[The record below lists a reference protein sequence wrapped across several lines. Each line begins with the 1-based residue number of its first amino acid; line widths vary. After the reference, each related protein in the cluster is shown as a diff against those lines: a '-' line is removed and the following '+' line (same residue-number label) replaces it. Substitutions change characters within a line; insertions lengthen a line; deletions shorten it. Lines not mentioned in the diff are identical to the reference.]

1 MLHIFYTSS
10 EKVHKIPKIPTLPLI
25 AGDDVIR
32 NTCLQGP
39 IKGESGASL
48 TQETLR
54 KYIHQTLISIEKV
67 WEKNLFLERM
77 NEMFGPIDCQIND
90 CHKPQ

>member
-1 MLHIFYTSS
+1 MLHIFYTS
-10 EKVHKIPKIPTLPLI
+10 EKVHQIPNQIPLLPLI

-48 TQETLR
+48 TQETLG
-54 KYIHQTLISIEKV
+54 KYIHQTLISVLQRKSVGEKPIFR
-67 WEKNLFLERM
+67 KNE
-77 NEMFGPIDCQIND
+77 
-90 CHKPQ
+90 

>member
-54 KYIHQTLISIEKV
+54 KYIHQTLISILQRKSVGENPIFR
-67 WEKNLFLERM
+67 KNE
-77 NEMFGPIDCQIND
+77 
-90 CHKPQ
+90 